1 MAEEEACINTFVNT
15 VSSHDICHF
24 SYNFSKKIDII
35 RDVIIS
41 IAAILKKIV
50 HHSFVTLQIL
60 QSMTLPNFMSKPFPI
75 RIYAGERGIIRQKYP
90 GADKV
95 KTMHQKWSFP
105 LRISSVNVTKSAV
118 VRCKSYCLQDGNR
131 RRARY
136 YRRWTPKV
144 ILNAPFSSVPN
155 GHVSSDY

>member
-1 MAEEEACINTFVNT
+1 MISTIFRIIFQKIWHNSWRHHPYSCNFEKNCPPFFCNITNSTKYDFAKFHVKT
-15 VSSHDICHF
+15 F
-24 SYNFSKKIDII
+24 SYHDL
-35 RDVIIS
+35 R
-41 IAAILKKIV
+41 
-50 HHSFVTLQIL
+50 
-60 QSMTLPNFMSKPFPI
+60 
-75 RIYAGERGIIRQKYP
+75 RGRGIIRQKYP

-95 KTMHQKWSFP
+95 KTLHQKWSFP

-118 VRCKSYCLQDGNR
+118 VRCKSYCLHDRNR
-131 RRARY
+131 IRARY